1 VTVAAIAPRAAAAER
16 LRVLYPTDVF
26 LPRVNGV
33 STSIATFRRELA
45 AIGVDAHVVC
55 PRYRDEAAVPGV
67 TRIEGW
73 TVPLDPE
80 DRFVRPGSFVAATAP
95 LDFDLVHVQTPFA
108 AHRAGVRLARA
119 RGVPLVETWHTDFE
133 HYFEHYLPLVP
144 APLARAVGRSI
155 ARRVGR
161 SVDRLVVPSSAVDR
175 ALAASGVTTPR
186 VILPTGLTAEDLGVG
201 DGGRFRA
208 AHGIAPDRPVAVHVG
223 RMAREKN
230 VGFLLEVAD
239 RVRGEIPD
247 LLLVLAGEGPARPEL
262 ERQVARLGLGPNV
275 LFLGY
280 LDRRIGLADCYRA
293 GDCFLFSS
301 TTETQGLVLLEA
313 MSLGVPVVAL
323 AAGGTVDLLAARRG
337 ALVPEADR
345 EVFAA
350 AVVRLLRDRDLAA
363 RLSRE
368 AREEAGRWS
377 AGAFARRLASLYGE
391 LIEAAPARRHAAVTP
406 AV

>member
-1 VTVAAIAPRAAAAER
+1 VTVPALAPRAATGWP

-45 AIGVDAHVVC
+45 ATGVDTHVIC
-55 PRYRDEAAVPGV
+55 PRYGDEVAEAGV
-67 TRIEGW
+67 TRIEGRK
-73 TVPLDPE
+73 VPLDPE
-80 DRFVRPGSFVAATAP
+80 DRFVRPRSFVAAATK

-108 AHRAGVRLARA
+108 AHRAGVRLARS

-161 SVDRLVVPSSAVDR
+161 AVDRLVVPSTAVDR
-175 ALAASGVTTPR
+175 ALAASGVATPR
-186 VILPTGLTAEDLGVG
+186 IVLPTGLAAEDLGPG
-201 DGGRFRA
+201 DGARFRA

-230 VGFLLEVAD
+230 VGFLLEVAA
-239 RVRGEIPD
+239 RVRREIPD
-247 LLLVLAGEGPARPEL
+247 LLLVLAGEGPARFEL
-262 ERQVARLGLGPNV
+262 ERQADRLGLGSNV

-280 LDRRIGLADCYRA
+280 LDRRSALADCYRA
-293 GDCFLFSS
+293 GDCFLFAS

-323 AAGGTVDLLAARRG
+323 AAGGTVDLLAPRRG
-337 ALVPEADR
+337 ALVPDGDR
-345 EVFAA
+345 DAFAA
-350 AVVRLLRDRDLAA
+350 AVVRLLGDRSLAS

-368 AREEAGRWS
+368 AHEEALRWS
-377 AGAFARRLASLYGE
+377 AGAFARRLASLYEE
-391 LIEAAPARRHAAVTP
+391 LLEPGAGRRHAAVTP
-406 AV
+406 PV